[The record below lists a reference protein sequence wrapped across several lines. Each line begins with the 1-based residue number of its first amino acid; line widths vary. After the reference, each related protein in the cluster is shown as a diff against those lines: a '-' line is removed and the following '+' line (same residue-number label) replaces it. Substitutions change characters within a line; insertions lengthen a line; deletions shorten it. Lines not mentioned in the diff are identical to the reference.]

1 MQLIVSISSTH
12 ELHCSNSL
20 NVIQPLQLHTVE
32 EGNSPHPSHSRMK
45 WNQLCMMAVGAVA
58 GAAIVVTV
66 QRQTARELAAV
77 NDSANSNDSSSSSGC
92 ATATNAAA
100 AAAAAAAEAS
110 DVLIVTG
117 AADDLLSDSEH
128 DAAEAGL
135 QRSYGSL
142 RRSSDVIS
150 EAELKQ

>member
-1 MQLIVSISSTH
+1 MVAASNVHMLFSKFTDQCHFLSH
-12 ELHCSNSL
+12 HCM
-20 NVIQPLQLHTVE
+20 QLHTVE
-32 EGNSPHPSHSRMK
+32 EGNSPHPSNSRLK

-77 NDSANSNDSSSSSGC
+77 NDSTSSNDSSSSSGC
-92 ATATNAAA
+92 ATAATAAA
-100 AAAAAAAEAS
+100 AAADS

-117 AADDLLSDSEH
+117 AADDLLSDSEL
-128 DAAEAGL
+128 DAAEAGV

-142 RRSSDVIS
+142 QHNSDVIS
-150 EAELKQ
+150 EAQLKQ

>member
-1 MQLIVSISSTH
+1 MRVVCTTMCTTALALQRYTDQRYYFTTH
-12 ELHCSNSL
+12 C
-20 NVIQPLQLHTVE
+20 ILHTVE
-32 EGNSPHPSHSRMK
+32 DGGSHPSRLR

-92 ATATNAAA
+92 ATAATAASAAA
-100 AAAAAAAEAS
+100 AADS

-117 AADDLLSDSEH
+117 AADDLLSDCEH
-128 DAAEAGL
+128 DAAEAGV

-142 RRSSDVIS
+142 QRSDVIS
-150 EAELKQ
+150 GAPLKQ